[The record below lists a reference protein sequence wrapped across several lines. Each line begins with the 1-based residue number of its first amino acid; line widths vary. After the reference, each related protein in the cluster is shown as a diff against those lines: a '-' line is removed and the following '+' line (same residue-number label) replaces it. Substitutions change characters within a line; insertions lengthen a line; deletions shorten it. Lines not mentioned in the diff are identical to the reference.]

1 MHMVARDPAHP
12 LFPPPNPSTRHRK
25 RLRRPAQATRWVM
38 TKEEH
43 ASKIIT
49 TVADY
54 MLAQRVK
61 AAEIESRETYLEVPP
76 STRCP

>member
-1 MHMVARDPAHP
+1 
-12 LFPPPNPSTRHRK
+12 
-25 RLRRPAQATRWVM
+25 M